1 MKVFQGCPL
10 VMTKGEQEMQTL
22 KLKMQ
27 TAQAYETHEDQ
38 MEEIIEAVVAV
49 KGESTYITFK
59 QEDTNFNTIITTL
72 IKIKKGVVTV
82 KRQGGIKN
90 QMEFNVIKPY
100 ETLYAT
106 PMGEMSIRI
115 ETHEIENRVTEEAVH
130 LKIRY
135 SIFMQGNKTS
145 ENLYFIKNL

>member
-1 MKVFQGCPL
+1 
-10 VMTKGEQEMQTL
+10 MQTM

-27 TAQAYETHEDQ
+27 TAQTYETHEDQ

-59 QEDTNFNTIITTL
+59 QEDTNFNTTITTL
-72 IKIKKGVVTV
+72 IKIKKGFVTV

-90 QMEFNVIKPY
+90 QMEFNVMSPY

-115 ETHEIENRVTEEAVH
+115 ETHEIESRVTEEQVH

-145 ENLYFIKNL
+145 ENLYFLKNL